1 MKKLE
6 EIRSRKVISAY
17 GGSGSII
24 ETLSNGSL
32 LIEPYDYWKCFQQQN
47 LANQDKIINPRLL
60 TAVQAIYQRV
70 EQLVEIPTP
79 DLEEKVYTARNND
92 TQDTIKASYFPNW
105 FYCPQCRRLH
115 RLDQWRGLWGHDKR
129 FDNNYPACY
138 ACSTKNGKRVSRKNL
153 EQVRFVLASLDT
165 GKIMDI
171 PFDKLWNLS
180 NDGTAW
186 ILDNQPSVQEEL
198 YYKSTKGSDGL
209 QSINIYRGGGNG
221 APHKNMAVIYNKY
234 FVFTNGRNRGAYR
247 VLLRNGSD
255 LYFPNILSCIYIP
268 RPSEHQIQ
276 WVLRRAQG
284 GNTPQQI
291 FADQDN
297 QRTALSLRQIE
308 DIINDV
314 VPTYNTTDFRMEEF
328 YYITNAAIYGNNNQR
343 IERDFWSIRYPNLQ
357 SGRIRRIYALQKLKE
372 TSALMS
378 YKRVSTDSKK
388 WWSISKEREVEQCNP
403 ESLRPFS
410 DRFDPTYMPAM
421 ESYGEGLLFEVDATG
436 IDDNLE
442 LFTFAHTFCHLLM
455 KEMEFLCG
463 YPVTSLKEH
472 IYQEGQI
479 IGFLIYTIQGSEG
492 SYGGLISLMPNDR
505 NSYGANGDAKIL
517 KLIDSA
523 IDRAKDCP
531 NDPICS
537 NDENHPG
544 HCFACVD
551 LPETSCEHWNQHL
564 NRSLFMRYV
573 MPQQNQPANRVVLDD

>member
-6 EIRSRKVISAY
+6 EIRSGKVISAY

-47 LANQDKIINPRLL
+47 LDNQDTINNPRLL
-60 TAVQAIYQRV
+60 TAVQTIYQSV
-70 EQLVEIPTP
+70 ERLVEIPTP
-79 DLEEKVYTARNND
+79 DLEERVYVAGDKD
-92 TQDTIKASYFPNW
+92 TQDTIKAKYCPSW

-115 RLDQWRGLWGHDKR
+115 RLDQWRGLWSHDTR
-129 FDNNYPACY
+129 FDKNYPACY
-138 ACSTKNGKRVSRKNL
+138 ACSTRNGNRVSRKNL

-171 PFDKLWNLS
+171 PFDKLWSLS

-186 ILDNQPSVQEEL
+186 VLDNRQPVQEEL
-198 YYKSTKGSDGL
+198 YYKSTKGSDGFP
-209 QSINIYRGGGNG
+209 SINIYKGNG
-221 APHKNMAVIYNKY
+221 QGADHKNMAAIYNKY
-234 FVFTNGRNRGAYR
+234 FVFTRGQYRGAYR

-268 RPSEHQIQ
+268 RPSEHKKQ
-276 WVLRRAQG
+276 WVLRRAQA

-291 FADQDN
+291 FADQDDPK
-297 QRTALSLRQIE
+297 TALSLRQIE
-308 DIINDV
+308 DIINNV

-343 IERDFWSIRYPNLQ
+343 TEMDFCSIRYPNLK
-357 SGRIRRIYALQKLKE
+357 SRRIRRFYALKKLKE

-378 YKRVSTDSKK
+378 YKRVSTESKK
-388 WWSISKEREVEQCNP
+388 WWSIEDGREIEECNP
-403 ESLRPFS
+403 GSMRPFS
-410 DRFDPTYMPAM
+410 DGFDPTYMPAM
-421 ESYGEGLLFEVDATG
+421 ESYGEGLLFELDSTG
-436 IDDNLE
+436 FNDNSE

-472 IYQEGQI
+472 IYQEGQT
-479 IGFLIYTIQGSEG
+479 IGFLIYTIQGTEG

-505 NSYGANGDAKIL
+505 NSDGTTGDAKIL

-551 LPETSCEHWNQHL
+551 LPETSCEHWNQFL
-564 NRSLFMRYV
+564 NRSTFLNYIV
-573 MPQQNQPANRVVLDD
+573 QQNQNPQRVVLDD